1 MNRIKFLILLLF
13 LLTKGDVFAQLSEL
27 SERERKIVKLLND
40 NASDSLSEFNRFYY
54 KLVSANYDSIKTKY
68 PLAYK
73 NKFNDFV
80 AKISKGL
87 NEFNKTCFVQNV
99 SYKLNVEAE
108 FSLKIRF
115 LYQLLAMYK
124 EYNNENLIH
133 EIYLNI
139 AVAYVRQGDFN
150 IAMEYYSKCLAYYIE
165 HDNIFRLS
173 QIYNQIGDIYKHDR
187 QFYQS
192 IYFLKKSLELSFMID
207 DNNNQRS
214 RGYAYNSIAELYLSF
229 DSLRQAKKYIDST
242 LSTKKYFDD
251 IITVLKHTNLNEGI
265 LEFKKKNFE
274 KAIYLLHKSIKLNS
288 ISPVYYNIS
297 LANHY
302 LGRIYRS
309 RYDFETAEQY
319 FLKAGEINDEYNLHH
334 LKEKNY
340 NQLAEMYKQ
349 SNDLVKLTETYEKL
363 LNLNKLISN
372 VDKNN
377 KLTYLSNIYE
387 TKEKEKEL
395 EILKKEKKVSELREE
410 NEFYW
415 RIYIIILLIII
426 MISII
431 LIYKKYTTNKR
442 LNEELQ
448 RKNKLITNTNSELIS
463 ALDNLNKFFSI
474 ISHDLKGPLITFHKV
489 TNHLVTTFST
499 ISRDDFY
506 EYLIEINKET
516 KEIAMLLNNLLEWS
530 NTQTG
535 MIEYVLEPCSLIK
548 YTNKVID
555 LNNLL
560 IKEKSLSVK
569 INNNTKNEVIADK
582 AMLNTVLRNLISNAI
597 KFSYPNGQIEISINE
612 NKDDFSVSIKD
623 FGIGIGLEDQI
634 KLFDISENSK
644 YIGNHPDKGSGLGL
658 KLSKEL
664 IEMHDGELT
673 LESKV
678 GEGSTFTFTIP
689 KQGKD
694 VKNYYN

>member
-1 MNRIKFLILLLF
+1 MHRIKFLILLLTF
-13 LLTKGDVFAQLSEL
+13 IISKDVLAQSSEL
-27 SERERKIVKLLND
+27 SSREQKIVELLNE
-40 NASDSLSEFNRFYY
+40 NASDKVFCDKYMLMS
-54 KLVSANYDSIKTKY
+54 YDSIKGID
-68 PLAYK
+68 P
-73 NKFNDFV
+73 
-80 AKISKGL
+80 
-87 NEFNKTCFVQNV
+87 E
-99 SYKLNVEAE
+99 SYKEKFDKFANTI
-108 FSLKIRF
+108 LKNIDEENKIAF
-115 LYQLLAMYK
+115 IQCINHTYSIKSGFEVKLKYLYKLIEICKEKNNIVILYQTQLELAGVY
-124 EYNNENLIH
+124 
-133 EIYLNI
+133 
-139 AVAYVRQGDFN
+139 ARQGNYN

-165 HDNIFRLS
+165 HNNIYKLS
-173 QIYNQIGDIYKHDR
+173 QIYNNIGDIYKHDR

-192 IYFLKKSLELSFMID
+192 IYFLKKSLELSSMLAD
-207 DNNNQRS
+207 DNNQRI

-229 DSLRQAKKYIDST
+229 DSLSQAKKYIDST

-251 IITVLKHTNLNEGI
+251 IITVLKHTYLNEGI
-265 LEFKKKNFE
+265 LEFKKKNNQ
-274 KAIYLLHKSIKLNS
+274 KAIYLLEKSIRLNS

-302 LGRIYRS
+302 LGRIYRNK
-309 RYDFETAEQY
+309 YDYMTAEEY
-319 FLKAGEINDEYNLHH
+319 FIKAGDINDKYNLNH
-334 LKEKNY
+334 LKEDNY

-349 SNDLVKLTETYEKL
+349 NNELIKLTETYEKL
-363 LNLNKLISN
+363 INLNKLISN

-395 EILKKEKKVSELREE
+395 EILKKEKRVSELREE

-448 RKNKLITNTNSELIS
+448 KKNKLITNTNTELIQ

-489 TNHLVTTFST
+489 TNHLVSTFST

-535 MIEYVLEPCSLIK
+535 MIEYVVEPCSLIK
-548 YTNKVID
+548 FTNKVID

-560 IKEKSLSVK
+560 IKEKGLSIK
-569 INNNTKNEVIADK
+569 IINKTENEVIADK
-582 AMLNTVLRNLISNAI
+582 TMLNTVLRNLISNAI
-597 KFSYPNGQIEISINE
+597 KFSYPKGDIVIIIDE
-612 NKDDFSVSIKD
+612 NMNNFSVSIRD
-623 FGIGIGLEDQI
+623 FGIGISTEDQI

-644 YIGNHPDKGSGLGL
+644 YIGSHPDKGSGLGL

-664 IEMHDGELT
+664 IEMHKGELT
-673 LESKV
+673 IDSNV

-689 KQGKD
+689 KQGNNVKD
-694 VKNYYN
+694 YNY